1 VIEPPGRLL
10 VYDGVSPGAE
20 LVRLSSGDSHKL
32 LPECFFMVVCWRM
45 SLNTSL
51 PSRIV
56 PDPYCIGNG
65 CTRST
70 TFQFTSTSPCF
81 NI

>member
-1 VIEPPGRLL
+1 VFEPPGQLL
-10 VYDGVSPGAE
+10 VYDVVSPCAKV
-20 LVRLSSGDSHKL
+20 VRLSSGDSHKL
-32 LPECFFMVVCWRM
+32 LTERFFTVACWRM

-56 PDPYCIGNG
+56 PDPYRIGNG

-70 TFQFTSTSPCF
+70 TFPSTSTSTFF

>member
-1 VIEPPGRLL
+1 MNEPPGRLL
-10 VYDGVSPGAE
+10 VYAGVSPCAAV
-20 LVRLSSGDSHKL
+20 VRLSSGDSHKFL
-32 LPECFFMVVCWRM
+32 VERFTVACWRM

-56 PDPYCIGNG
+56 PDPYRIGNG

-70 TFQFTSTSPCF
+70 TFPSTSTSPFF